1 MSAELFERATREKLR
16 FQHCGSLSVEDL
28 WDLPVRRLDVI
39 FKSLNAELK
48 RRDESESLLE
58 PATRGD
64 SVLTL
69 QVDILR
75 HIVKTKLAEQEA
87 VQQAEETRKKK
98 QRIME
103 IMARK
108 EDASLEEMSSE
119 DLAKMLAEL

>member
-1 MSAELFERATREKLR
+1 MEFETFKTRLR
-16 FQHCGSLSVEDL
+16 EHMDAL
-28 WDLPVRRLDVI
+28 
-39 FKSLNAELK
+39 A
-48 RRDESESLLE
+48 
-58 PATRGD
+58 
-64 SVLTL
+64 
-69 QVDILR
+69 
-75 HIVKTKLAEQEA
+75 AEQEA